1 MTDLPVYK
9 SHDVSCEDPTTG
21 TLRFIGDY
29 SDFSVNKLFF
39 VRLLKAEADRLNLT
53 QARICF
59 HKNDSSPLQVMLVYH
74 AVEHEVRK
82 HAHSEKD
89 EYIQIIQGSLSVR
102 IYDQSGENVRSLRL
116 SDESRENSGDLFC
129 FVAKNVV
136 HDVVMHCDSVF
147 LETTSGPFNKNSTV
161 YI

>member
-1 MTDLPVYK
+1 MTDLPIYK
-9 SHDVSCEDPTTG
+9 SNVVSCEDPVTG

-39 VRLLKAEADRLNLT
+39 IRLLKAEAHRLNLT
-53 QARICF
+53 QARMCF
-59 HKNDSSPLQVMLVYH
+59 HKDDYSPLQIMLVYH
-74 AVEHEVRK
+74 AAAHQVRK
-82 HAHSEKD
+82 HVHSDKD
-89 EYIQIIQGSLSVR
+89 EYIQIIQGDLSVR
-102 IYDQSGENVRSLRL
+102 IYDQNGGHVRTLRL

-129 FVAKNVV
+129 FVEKNVV